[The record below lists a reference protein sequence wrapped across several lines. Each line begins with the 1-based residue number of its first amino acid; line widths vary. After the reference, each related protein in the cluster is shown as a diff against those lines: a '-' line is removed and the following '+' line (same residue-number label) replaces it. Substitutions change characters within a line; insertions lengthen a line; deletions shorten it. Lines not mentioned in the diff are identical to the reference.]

1 MALTNEQF
9 DELMREYEETRNIN
23 RRLTEEK
30 INIIEKKLPSLT
42 AFDNRIATLSVQQ
55 AKSLMDGK
63 TQQAEDIADEIAM
76 MRVRRRS
83 ELESIGYHEEDLE
96 PVYTCVDCQDTG
108 FINRLTGHKEKC
120 HCLKKRELEIL
131 YDQSRIKALLKKENF
146 SKLSYEY
153 CTGEDLTRLQSAVRI
168 CKEFVDDFGKNYRNL
183 VFCGTVGTGKSFLA
197 CCIAHELLENCHSVL
212 YMSAP
217 QLFDTMAQY
226 QFGNDREGKAE
237 FSRELYDC
245 ELLIIDDLG
254 TELTNSFVASSLF
267 TIVSERHN
275 HNHPTIITTNL
286 SLQDIRDRYSDRTLS
301 RVTGN
306 YDFILLSGPDV
317 RQLL

>member
-1 MALTNEQF
+1 MALSNEQY
-9 DELMREYEETRNIN
+9 DMLMREYEETRNIN
-23 RRLTEEK
+23 RRLTEKKQREIEEK
-30 INIIEKKLPSLT
+30 FPSLK

-55 AKSLMDGK
+55 AMSSINGNER
-63 TQQAEDIADEIAM
+63 QAEDIADEIALL
-76 MRVRRRS
+76 RVRRRS
-83 ELESIGYHEEDLE
+83 ELESVGIREEDLE
-96 PVYTCVDCQDTG
+96 PVYTCAECQDTG
-108 FINRLTGHKEKC
+108 YVNRFNGVRQKC
-120 HCLKKRELEIL
+120 QCFVKRELEIL
-131 YDQSRIKALLKKENF
+131 YDQSRIKDLLKKENF

-168 CKEFVDDFGKNYRNL
+168 CKEFVDEYGQNYRNL

-197 CCIAHELLENCHSVL
+197 CCIANEFLEKSRSVL
-212 YMSAP
+212 YMSSS
-217 QLFDTMAQY
+217 QLFDTIAQH
-226 QFGNDREGKAE
+226 QFGNDREGKLE
-237 FSRELYDC
+237 FSKELYECD
-245 ELLIIDDLG
+245 LLIIDDLG

-267 TIVSERHN
+267 TILSERHN

-286 SLQDIRDRYSDRTLS
+286 SLVEIRDRYSDRILS